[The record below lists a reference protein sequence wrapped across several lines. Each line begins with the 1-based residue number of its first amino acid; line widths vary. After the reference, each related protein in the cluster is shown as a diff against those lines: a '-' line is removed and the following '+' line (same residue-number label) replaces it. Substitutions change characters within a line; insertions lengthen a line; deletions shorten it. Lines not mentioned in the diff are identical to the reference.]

1 MSGTFLYAAD
11 VALPGM
17 LWGKVLRSPFPHA
30 RIVHIDA
37 TRALSLAGV
46 RAVITGTDTAG
57 MRVGRMVRD
66 VPLLAEDTVRFVGE
80 KVAAVAA
87 VDPDTAEEALTRID
101 VDYEPLPA
109 IFDPLAAMEPGAPL
123 VHEGSPI
130 FASASG
136 PIQPHGN
143 ILNHATWSAGDLAQ
157 GFRESDRMFEH
168 TFTTTWVHQGYMEPY
183 ACVVA
188 IDAAGRMQVW
198 ANNKVPYTLRKQ
210 LADAL
215 GFAEAQIVVNPGGI
229 GGDFGGKSPAMN
241 VPWPIPWPSAGTA
254 RQNDHELHQ
263 GVDGRQS
270 PASRGRHH
278 QDRGETRRHVL
289 GAAQHRGVQ
298 RRGLQRLPGPPR
310 TRRQPGRGRGAVPH
324 PPCAGRQ
331 LHGVHQQRALR
342 LLSRAGTAP
351 GGVRGGVPHGHDR
364 PRDGHGSLRLAA
376 PQRAPGWPGVR
387 HRGRYKHVRGEATL
401 RAAVKPPTGV
411 RRSLARMLGGASR
424 WGSVPGQ
431 SVYSVT
437 VSMDAQARAT
447 FYTLVPE
454 TGTGAHTVGRQVV
467 AEDLGIPVE
476 DVTAVQMDTDGG
488 PTDAGAGSGSSVG
501 GTHAALG
508 AAQGVRQH
516 LTFLAAELYGW
527 PAERIVFRRGRVFV
541 EGDPDQGVPIQEVA
555 SRAVAASG
563 GPISCAM
570 TTEAKEPDVT
580 CFSAQVAEVEVDPD
594 TGAITVRKFVTA
606 HDVGTIHNPLT
617 HQGQIDGAI
626 MQGVGYALM
635 EQLASEE
642 GHISTL
648 SMGEVKTPT
657 MQDMPELVTVL
668 VASPGGNGPYGAKTI
683 GEQPLPP
690 VAPAIANA
698 VYDAVGVRIQDL
710 PITAEKVLAA
720 LQHKGMPCAQGRR
733 AHESRLTMRV
743 SGYLL
748 PFRTPAPR
756 TS

>member
-1 MSGTFLYAAD
+1 MTTYAVVGRPVTRQEGPDKVSGTFLYAAA

-17 LWGKVLRSPFPHA
+17 LWGKVVRSPFPHA
-30 RIVHIDA
+30 RIVNIDA
-37 TRALSLAGV
+37 TRALGLAGV

-101 VDYEPLPA
+101 VEYEPLPA
-109 IFDPLAAMEPGAPL
+109 IFDPLEAMEPGAPL

-143 ILNHATWSAGDLAQ
+143 ILHHATWSAGDLAQ
-157 GFRESDRMFEH
+157 GFRESDRIFEH
-168 TFTTTWVHQGYMEPY
+168 TFTTTWVHQGSMEPY

-188 IDAAGRMQVW
+188 LDAAGRMQVW

-215 GFAEAQIVVNPGGI
+215 GFAEDQIVVNPCGI

-241 VPWPIPWPSAGTA
+241 VPLAYFLSLRSGRPVKMLMSYTEELLAGNPRHPAVVTIKTGVKSDGTFWA
-254 RQNDHELHQ
+254 RHSTVVYN
-263 GVDGRQS
+263 GGAYS
-270 PASRGRHH
+270 GFRGRPGLAGSRDAAGGQYHIP
-278 QDRGETRRHVL
+278 HVQVDSYMVYTNNVPC
-289 GAAQHRGVQ
+289 GSYRA
-298 RRGLQRLPGPPR
+298 PG
-310 TRRQPGRGRGAVPH
+310 QPQVVFAVESHTDMIAHEMGIDPY
-324 PPCAGRQ
+324 
-331 LHGVHQQRALR
+331 ALR
-342 LLSRAGTAP
+342 LRNVLQ
-351 GGVRGGVPHGHDR
+351 
-364 PRDGHGSLRLAA
+364 DGQVCATG
-376 PQRAPGWPGVR
+376 
-387 HRGRYKHVRGEATL
+387 GRYKHVRGEATL
-401 RAAVKPPTGV
+401 RAAVEAANWGAPKSGPYVG
-411 RRSLARMLGGASR
+411 RGISLGQR
-424 WGSVPGQ
+424 PQGQ

-437 VSMDAQARAT
+437 VSMDEHARVT

-476 DVTAVQMDTDGG
+476 DVTAVQLDTDGG

-508 AAQGVRQH
+508 AAQGVRQQ
-516 LTFLAAELYGW
+516 LTFLAAEFYGW
-527 PAERIVFRRGRVFV
+527 PEERIVCRRGRVFV

-563 GPISCAM
+563 APISFAM

-606 HDVGTIHNPLT
+606 HDVGTIHNPMT

-657 MQDMPELVTVL
+657 MQDMPALVTVL
-668 VASPGGNGPYGAKTI
+668 VESPGGNGPYGAKTI

-720 LQHKGMPCAQGRR
+720 LQKR
-733 AHESRLTMRV
+733 
-743 SGYLL
+743 
-748 PFRTPAPR
+748 
-756 TS
+756 

>member
-1 MSGTFLYAAD
+1 MTTYAVVGKPVTRQEGPDKVSGTFLYAAD

-37 TRALSLAGV
+37 TRALALAGV

-66 VPLLAEDTVRFVGE
+66 VPLLAEDTVRYVGE

-101 VDYEPLPA
+101 VEYEPLPA
-109 IFDPLAAMEPGAPL
+109 IFDPLAAMQPGAPL
-123 VHEGSPI
+123 VHEGAPI

-157 GFRESDRMFEH
+157 GFRESDRIFEH

-188 IDAAGRMQVW
+188 LDAAGRIQVW

-215 GFAEAQIVVNPGGI
+215 GVAEAQIVVHPCGI

-241 VPWPIPWPSAGTA
+241 VPLAYFLALRAGRPVKMVMSYTEELLAGNPRHPAVVTIKTGVKNDGTFWA
-254 RQNDHELHQ
+254 RHSTVVYN
-263 GVDGRQS
+263 GGAYS
-270 PASRGRHH
+270 GFRGRPGLAGSRDAAGGQYHIP
-278 QDRGETRRHVL
+278 HVQVDSYMVYTHNVPC
-289 GAAQHRGVQ
+289 GSYRA
-298 RRGLQRLPGPPR
+298 PG
-310 TRRQPGRGRGAVPH
+310 QPQVVFAVESHTDMIAHAMGMDPY
-324 PPCAGRQ
+324 
-331 LHGVHQQRALR
+331 ALR
-342 LLSRAGTAP
+342 LRNVLQEGQVCATG
-351 GGVRGGVPHGHDR
+351 
-364 PRDGHGSLRLAA
+364 
-376 PQRAPGWPGVR
+376 
-387 HRGRYKHVRGEATL
+387 GRYTHVRGEATL
-401 RAAVKPPTGV
+401 RAAVAAANWGAPKSGPYVG
-411 RRSLARMLGGASR
+411 RGLSLGQR
-424 WGSVPGQ
+424 PQGQ

-476 DVTAVQMDTDGG
+476 DVTAVQLDTDGG

-516 LTFLAAELYGW
+516 LTFVAAECYGW
-527 PAERIVFRRGRVFV
+527 PAERIVFRGGRVFV

-555 SRAVAASG
+555 ARAVAAAG
-563 GPISCAM
+563 APISFTM
-570 TTEAKEPDVT
+570 TTAAKAPDVT

-635 EQLASEE
+635 EQLVSED

-657 MQDMPELVTVL
+657 MQDMPALVTVL

-720 LQHKGMPCAQGRR
+720 LQNR
-733 AHESRLTMRV
+733 
-743 SGYLL
+743 
-748 PFRTPAPR
+748 
-756 TS
+756 

>member
-1 MSGTFLYAAD
+1 MTTYAVVGKPVTRQEGPDKVSGTFLYAAD

-37 TRALSLAGV
+37 TRALRLAGV

-109 IFDPLAAMEPGAPL
+109 IFDPLAAMQPGAPL
-123 VHEGSPI
+123 VHEGAPI

-157 GFRESDRMFEH
+157 GFRESDRIFEH

-188 IDAAGRMQVW
+188 IDEAGRIQVW

-215 GFAEAQIVVNPGGI
+215 GVAEAQIVVHPCGI

-241 VPWPIPWPSAGTA
+241 VPLAYFLALRAGRPVKMVMSYTEELLAGNPRHPAVVTIKTGVKNDGTFWA
-254 RQNDHELHQ
+254 RHSTVVYN
-263 GVDGRQS
+263 GGAYS
-270 PASRGRHH
+270 GFRGRPGLAGSRDAAGGQYHIP
-278 QDRGETRRHVL
+278 HVQVDSYMVYTHNVPC
-289 GAAQHRGVQ
+289 GSYRA
-298 RRGLQRLPGPPR
+298 PG
-310 TRRQPGRGRGAVPH
+310 QPQVVFAVESHTDMIAHAMGMDPY
-324 PPCAGRQ
+324 
-331 LHGVHQQRALR
+331 ALR
-342 LLSRAGTAP
+342 LRNVLQEGQVCATG
-351 GGVRGGVPHGHDR
+351 
-364 PRDGHGSLRLAA
+364 
-376 PQRAPGWPGVR
+376 
-387 HRGRYKHVRGEATL
+387 GRYTHVRGEATL
-401 RAAVKPPTGV
+401 RAAVAAANWGAPKSGPYVG
-411 RRSLARMLGGASR
+411 RGLSLGQR
-424 WGSVPGQ
+424 PQGQ

-476 DVTAVQMDTDGG
+476 DVTAVQLDTDGG

-516 LTFLAAELYGW
+516 LTFVAAECYGW
-527 PAERIVFRRGRVFV
+527 PAERIVFRGGRVFV

-555 SRAVAASG
+555 ARAVAAAG
-563 GPISCAM
+563 APISFTM
-570 TTEAKEPDVT
+570 TTAAKAPDVT

-635 EQLASEE
+635 EQLVSED

-657 MQDMPELVTVL
+657 MQDMPALVTVL

-720 LQHKGMPCAQGRR
+720 LQNR
-733 AHESRLTMRV
+733 
-743 SGYLL
+743 
-748 PFRTPAPR
+748 
-756 TS
+756 